1 MSENRQNPEIE
12 RRIDS
17 GLFACLILLLVV
29 FLGIAIEEFHGHSVT
44 PHWAYY
50 PGLFAGVCILA
61 GILKRTRPSF
71 ESAGKGWGCIYRF
84 VLTQMD
90 IESAFKRKKKGPQQ
104 GGGEERR

>member
-17 GLFACLILLLVV
+17 GLFACLILLIVV
-29 FLGIAIEEFHGHSVT
+29 LEIAIQVFYGHSVT
-44 PHWAYY
+44 SDWAYY
-50 PGLFAGVCILA
+50 PCLFAGVCILA

-71 ESAGKGWGCIYRF
+71 RIAGKRWGCIYRF

-104 GGGEERR
+104 DG

>member
-1 MSENRQNPEIE
+1 MTRIGKNSEIE

-17 GLFACLILLLVV
+17 GLFACLILLVVV
-29 FLGIAIEEFHGHSVT
+29 FLGIAIEEFYGHSVT
-44 PHWAYY
+44 LNWAYY

-61 GILKRTRPSF
+61 GVLKRTRPSF
-71 ESAGKGWGCIYRF
+71 ESAGKGWGRIYRF